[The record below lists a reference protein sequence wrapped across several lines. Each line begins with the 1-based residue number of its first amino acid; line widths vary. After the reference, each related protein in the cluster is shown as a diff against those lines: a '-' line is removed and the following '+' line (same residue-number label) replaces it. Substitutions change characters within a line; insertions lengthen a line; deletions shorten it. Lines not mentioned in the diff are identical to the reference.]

1 MTFKTTNELLREEQH
16 HKQNLRRLAEKESS
30 WRAKYAD
37 TAAWTIAN
45 INKQLENIRSELQ
58 MARYR

>member
-16 HKQNLRRLAEKESS
+16 HKQNLRRLAEKEDS
-30 WRAKYAD
+30 WRTKYAE

-45 INKQLENIRSELQ
+45 INRQLDQIRGELQ
-58 MARYR
+58 MVRYR